1 MVVITMRINDKES
14 YENISNSI
22 SMSNLRKILDS
33 KKIST
38 VKLAMNANVSDSTI
52 NAYLKNGSGKKIPS
66 LPTLISIADYL
77 NCSIDYL
84 LDRSDNPM
92 INSDVNLINNDKDL
106 NQLMQ
111 NITSLPKE
119 KRELVI
125 AYVQGLLNK

>member
-1 MVVITMRINDKES
+1 MRINDKES

-33 KKIST
+33 KRIST
-38 VKLAMNANVSDSTI
+38 IKLAMNANVSDSTI

-111 NITSLPKE
+111 NITSLPKD

>member
-1 MVVITMRINDKES
+1 MRINDKES

-38 VKLAMNANVSDSTI
+38 IKLAMNANVSESTI

>member
-1 MVVITMRINDKES
+1 MRINDKES

-22 SMSNLRKILDS
+22 SMGNLRKILDS

>member
-1 MVVITMRINDKES
+1 MRINDKES

-92 INSDVNLINNDKDL
+92 INSDVNLVNNDKDL

>member
-1 MVVITMRINDKES
+1 MRINDKES

-125 AYVQGLLNK
+125 AYVQGLLNN

>member
-1 MVVITMRINDKES
+1 MIINDKES

-22 SMSNLRKILDS
+22 SMGNLRKILDS

>member
-1 MVVITMRINDKES
+1 MMVITMRINDKES

-22 SMSNLRKILDS
+22 SMGNLRKILDS

>member
-1 MVVITMRINDKES
+1 MRINDKES

-92 INSDVNLINNDKDL
+92 INSDVNLINNDKNL

>member
-1 MVVITMRINDKES
+1 MRINDKES

>member
-1 MVVITMRINDKES
+1 MRINDKES

-22 SMSNLRKILDS
+22 SMGNLRKILDS

-92 INSDVNLINNDKDL
+92 INSDINLINNDKDL

>member
-1 MVVITMRINDKES
+1 MRINDKES

-33 KKIST
+33 KRIST
-38 VKLAMNANVSDSTI
+38 IKLAMNANVSDSTI

>member
-1 MVVITMRINDKES
+1 MRINDKES

-92 INSDVNLINNDKDL
+92 INSDGNLINNDKDL

>member
-1 MVVITMRINDKES
+1 MRINDKES

-38 VKLAMNANVSDSTI
+38 IKLAMNANVSDSTI